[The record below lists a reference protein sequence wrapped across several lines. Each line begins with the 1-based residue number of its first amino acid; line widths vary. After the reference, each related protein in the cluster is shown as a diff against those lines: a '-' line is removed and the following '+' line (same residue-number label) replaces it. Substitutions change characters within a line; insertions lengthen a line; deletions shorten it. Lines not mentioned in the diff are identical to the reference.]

1 MRQKREQFRIR
12 IDRVGYL
19 RRGSDVVRFESL
31 DLTDKGI
38 GLRTDLSVVS
48 GEELELTFELT
59 NTCSIHCTIEVTH
72 TAPPDLG
79 GRITAISPE
88 HQQHLL
94 RFIEQLITMNLT
106 GF

>member
-38 GLRTDLSVVS
+38 GLRTDLSVVP

-59 NTCSIHCTIEVTH
+59 DTCSIHCTIEVTH

-79 GRITAISPE
+79 GRITTISPE

-94 RFIEQLITMNLT
+94 RFIEQVITMNLT